1 VGVSV
6 GRSCGNAVTRNR
18 LKRLMREAFRQ
29 TQDQI
34 PQGYDYVLM
43 VSPALARRLRRAEK
57 AKEVSARLG
66 GRQVR
71 ESFLA
76 LVGTL
81 LAAAPPNSDATGH
94 GDTRHDT

>member
-1 VGVSV
+1 
-6 GRSCGNAVTRNR
+6 
-18 LKRLMREAFRQ
+18 MREAFRQ